1 MNIFSKFSRVVLLA
15 TFVLPIWVIL
25 SLLGFIVAIIL
36 HLLFPQPNNSG
47 LKCRNNYGEIITEF
61 KNHLISI
68 FIYF

>member
-1 MNIFSKFSRVVLLA
+1 MNIFSKFLRVILLA

-25 SLLGFIVAIIL
+25 SLVGFVVAIIL
-36 HLLFPQPNNSG
+36 HSLFPQPKNSE
-47 LKCRNNYGEIITEF
+47 LKCRNNYREIITEF